1 MARTRRVR
9 RGARQTA
16 PAASERSSGTPGEII
31 DLTLTGMAP
40 TGEAIGRYGGGQ
52 DPGMVVFV
60 PFGLPGEEVR
70 VRLVER
76 KRSFARGEIVGARDG
91 RPGARVSRMPL
102 LRPLW
107 RL

>member
-1 MARTRRVR
+1 
-9 RGARQTA
+9 
-16 PAASERSSGTPGEII
+16 
-31 DLTLTGMAP
+31 
-40 TGEAIGRYGGGQ
+40 
-52 DPGMVVFV
+52 MVVFV

-76 KRSFARGEIVGARDG
+76 KRSFARGEIVARDDG
-91 RPGARVSRMPL
+91 CAGTRVSRLPL